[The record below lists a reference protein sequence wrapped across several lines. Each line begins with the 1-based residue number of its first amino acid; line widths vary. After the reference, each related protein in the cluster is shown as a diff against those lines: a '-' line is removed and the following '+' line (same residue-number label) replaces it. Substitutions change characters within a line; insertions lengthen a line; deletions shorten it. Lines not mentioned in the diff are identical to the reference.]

1 LRIENGEL
9 REAIFT
15 FSIHYSQFI
24 IFCSTVMAITLNPQQ
39 ARRIAQAL
47 RRGGIDSLRIA
58 DALDVRGRTHFLIE
72 VSDMGQFA
80 QDWNALKQIIK
91 QKDDALD
98 KASAQLATNA
108 QQIAALQQQ
117 IATLSGGFDAADQQ
131 AAAELHQVVSDEE
144 GTPPAAAPD
153 PALLAPAPIAASSAV
168 TTFTK

>member
-1 LRIENGEL
+1 
-9 REAIFT
+9 
-15 FSIHYSQFI
+15 
-24 IFCSTVMAITLNPQQ
+24 MPITITANQ

-58 DALDVRGRTHFLIE
+58 DALDIRGRTHFLIE

-98 KASAQLATNA
+98 KASAQITAA
-108 QQIAALQQQ
+108 SQQITALQQQ
-117 IATLSGGFDAADQQ
+117 IATLGAGFDAADQQ
-131 AAAELHQVVSDEE
+131 AAAELHQVVADEE
-144 GTPPAAAPD
+144 GTPLPVDVPPATPNSAVSPN
-153 PALLAPAPIAASSAV
+153 PAPAAV